1 MGKVSILITLIF
13 VLGCKA
19 KRTPI
24 DAFFISLNNS
34 LSENEKSEVKNCE
47 DIGCLTL
54 FVQSKAQKK
63 ILTSYEPLEGEIT
76 QLLLDSFKIDK
87 SQDRVRALILAYQ
100 KKLKNQ
106 SIDFFEIKN
115 EIIQFDKLAEDKYL
129 NGLKEEIQVQNKI
142 ARNNYER
149 FKEGDVVNLLYPLS
163 KDGNYKGVYF
173 NNFYYNKEYTDTLFL
188 KCVLLRK
195 EMGNYDVHERL
206 YFQLKIIEAR
216 NSELNLVDKKFS
228 KGNIIVLP
236 IYDYGR
242 TINK

>member
-1 MGKVSILITLIF
+1 M
-13 VLGCKA
+13 
-19 KRTPI
+19 
-24 DAFFISLNNS
+24 
-34 LSENEKSEVKNCE
+34 
-47 DIGCLTL
+47 
-54 FVQSKAQKK
+54 
-63 ILTSYEPLEGEIT
+63 
-76 QLLLDSFKIDK
+76 
-87 SQDRVRALILAYQ
+87 
-100 KKLKNQ
+100 
-106 SIDFFEIKN
+106 
-115 EIIQFDKLAEDKYL
+115 

-242 TINK
+242 TINKW

>member
-1 MGKVSILITLIF
+1 MYNP
-13 VLGCKA
+13 
-19 KRTPI
+19 KR
-24 DAFFISLNNS
+24 
-34 LSENEKSEVKNCE
+34 K
-47 DIGCLTL
+47 
-54 FVQSKAQKK
+54 KK

-87 SQDRVRALILAYQ
+87 LHDRVRALILAYQ

-129 NGLKEEIQVQNKI
+129 SDLKEEVQVQNKI

-173 NNFYYNKEYTDTLFL
+173 NNFFYNKEYTDTLFL
-188 KCVLLRK
+188 KCILLRK
-195 EMGNYDVHERL
+195 EMENYDVHERL
-206 YFQLKIIEAR
+206 YFRLKIIEAR
-216 NSELNLVDKKFS
+216 NSELNLVDKKFD